1 LICDGLGNVI
11 DQIFPP
17 DVPSDDGNQCTVDTC
32 MGGVPV
38 HPPAQSG
45 TPCMGPTGSFCDG
58 AGTCSIPPTVVDV
71 IPEDSAMPAASVSAD
86 TPIRVIFNVA
96 MDPSSLT
103 PQGGTGP
110 CFGSVQVSFDD
121 FATCIGLPSPT
132 MTAGNTTA
140 TWVPSPGLLVN
151 RVYRIAIGTSAR
163 SASGRSLVV
172 PYTSSTGFKTATPPG
187 SPLVLN
193 ESDDPF
199 EADRCAIRSPASIT
213 GSAFTNS
220 PVVFGQIGEIPFTPG
235 PGADP
240 VIVAQLGFGPATSN
254 PQYQPGWT
262 WIPAQFNVQAAPI
275 EDEYRASFMLPLP
288 GSYRYAY
295 RFSRNGG
302 AGWTYC
308 DREDVA
314 GMPGSGGS
322 GSNAGLTFELEKL
335 GVLTVT
341 P

>member
-1 LICDGLGNVI
+1 VI
-11 DQIFPP
+11 ERLRALLKRRSIELRVLAMS
-17 DVPSDDGNQCTVDTC
+17 DVLN
-32 MGGVPV
+32 
-38 HPPAQSG
+38 
-45 TPCMGPTGSFCDG
+45 
-58 AGTCSIPPTVVDV
+58 
-71 IPEDSAMPAASVSAD
+71 
-86 TPIRVIFNVA
+86 NVA
-96 MDPSSLT
+96 ALTRADAAARRVKLEIDTAPELPEVMDYLESQMPENGFLC
-103 PQGGTGP
+103 GD
-110 CFGSVQVSFDD
+110 FSVADLAVAPD
-121 FATCIGLPSPT
+121 
-132 MTAGNTTA
+132 
-140 TWVPSPGLLVN
+140 
-151 RVYRIAIGTSAR
+151 
-163 SASGRSLVV
+163 GRSLVV